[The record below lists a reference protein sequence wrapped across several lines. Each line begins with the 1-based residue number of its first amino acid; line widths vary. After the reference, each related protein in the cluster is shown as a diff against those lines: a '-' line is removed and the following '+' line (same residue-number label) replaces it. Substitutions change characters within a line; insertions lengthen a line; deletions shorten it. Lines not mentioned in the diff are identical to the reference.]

1 MPCQFAL
8 NPGEMEINYCGST
21 EGVAQC
27 ESCRKYY
34 CNNHISQCEE
44 CKSWYCD
51 THFGKHECKD
61 KEEDEKKLVAAK
73 KSKTENN
80 NASHSVALRKS
91 GEIIINTLNKN
102 DTVLEIHHIDV
113 GQGDST
119 LILIKSYK
127 KDIFKSIL
135 IDSGKTA
142 KPITDYFDQLIN
154 REKDGEKYFRPIDI
168 LITTHPDKDHVG
180 GAAGIL
186 TGKNEATN
194 ITYTNPK
201 AILYD
206 NGTPFGKFDSNYEN
220 YLNCAK
226 EKGFSRQRP
235 PLGAP
240 IEGGKILEEHGVTL
254 RCLAFN
260 GVMSNGYS
268 EGSPYHHPSLGDLE
282 ADDFHPEEEQQ
293 MIEAYYPT
301 NDNNLSIALHLQFG
315 KFSYFTAG
323 DLSDEYEKKVAH
335 HINFFYGPVSAWKA
349 SHHGAKECTSEMVV
363 GFLQGGV
370 CVFSF
375 GILNEFGHPFQAPID
390 HLENLN
396 KAGVSCTYYCTG
408 NILHRDL
415 PLRQYGKL
423 GDHGRAGQ
431 GTTVITAFESD
442 VKASEKFYVRSS
454 SSNDMY
460 DLKPRKQEL
469 LAVAPSKYKDKSGNP
484 LSAARKATKATNRRK
499 RAQEKLD
506 DAVKALK
513 DNIVE
518 DYKNWDGIY
527 NGKFKQMFDQKAKHF
542 ADSADENTN
551 YLHDKDLRRR
561 VARAAEDLKKYLSHH

>member
-1 MPCQFAL
+1 MLCQFAL
-8 NPGEMEINYCGST
+8 NPGEMEINYCGSA
-21 EGVAQC
+21 EEVAEC
-27 ESCRKYY
+27 EACRKFY

-44 CKSWYCD
+44 CKNWYCD
-51 THFGKHECKD
+51 THFDKHECNG

-73 KSKTENN
+73 KSETENNN

-91 GEIIINTLNKN
+91 GEMIINTLNKN
-102 DTVLEIHHIDV
+102 DTVLEIHHINV
-113 GQGDST
+113 GQGDAT

-127 KDIFKSIL
+127 GDIYKSIL
-135 IDSGKTA
+135 IDSGKTS

-154 REKDGEKYFRPIDI
+154 RERDGEKYFRPIDI
-168 LITTHPDKDHVG
+168 FITTHPDKDHVG
-180 GAAGIL
+180 GAVDIL
-186 TGKNEATN
+186 TGKNEAAN

-206 NGTPFGKFDSNYEN
+206 NGTPFGKFDSNYES

-226 EKGFSRQRP
+226 EKGFSRKRP

-240 IEGGKILEEHGVTL
+240 IEGGKIYEDHGVIL

-268 EGSPYHHPSLGDLE
+268 REKSPYYHLDLGGLKAE
-282 ADDFHPEEEQQ
+282 YFSPEGEQQ
-293 MIEAYYPT
+293 MKEAYYPT

-323 DLSDEYEKKVAH
+323 DLSGKYEEEVAY

-349 SHHGAKECTSEMVV
+349 SHHGAKECTSEKAT
-363 GFLQGGV
+363 GYLQGGV

-375 GILNEFGHPFQAPID
+375 GMMNEFGHPFQAPID

-396 KAGVSCTYYCTG
+396 EAGVPCVYYCTG
-408 NILHRDL
+408 DILHRD
-415 PLRQYGKL
+415 PPSRQYGKL
-423 GDHGRAGQ
+423 RDHGRCNQ
-431 GTTVITAFESD
+431 GTIVITAFESE
-442 VKASEKFYVRSS
+442 VKASERFYVRSS

-460 DLKPRKQEL
+460 ELKPREKGL
-469 LAVAPSKYKDKSGNP
+469 LAVASSEYKDKSGNP
-484 LSAARKATKATNRRK
+484 LSAGKKAGNAIKKRLKAQK
-499 RAQEKLD
+499 KLD

-513 DNIVE
+513 DKVLGKN
-518 DYKNWDGIY
+518 NWDDIY
-527 NGKFKQMFDQKAKHF
+527 NGKFKEMFDKKAKHF
-542 ADSADENTN
+542 ADSADVNTN
-551 YLHDKDLRRR
+551 YDINPMKGA
-561 VARAAEDLKKYLSHH
+561 VNRAAEELKKYLSHH

>member
-1 MPCQFAL
+1 MACYEDGCLKEANAKCKACETDWCDDHIL
-8 NPGEMEINYCGST
+8 
-21 EGVAQC
+21 QC
-27 ESCRKYY
+27 ESCLDFF
-34 CNNHISQCEE
+34 
-44 CKSWYCD
+44 CKKHLD
-51 THFGKHECKD
+51 KHECK
-61 KEEDEKKLVAAK
+61 KEENEKLTPSK
-73 KSKTENN
+73 KSKIENN
-80 NASHSVALRKS
+80 NANHSVALRKS
-91 GEIIINTLNKN
+91 GGIDINTINKI

-113 GQGDST
+113 GQGDAT

-127 KDIFKSIL
+127 GDIYKSIL
-135 IDSGKTA
+135 IDSGKTS

-154 REKDGEKYFRPIDI
+154 QEKDGKKYFRPIDI

-180 GAAGIL
+180 GAADIL

-194 ITYTNPK
+194 LKYTNPE

-240 IEGGKILEEHGVTL
+240 IEGGKILEEHGVIL

-260 GVMSNGYS
+260 GVMTNGYS
-268 EGSPYHHPSLGDLE
+268 EESLYYHPLLGNLE
-282 ADDFHPEEEQQ
+282 ADDFHPEKEQQ

-323 DLSDEYEKKVAH
+323 DLSGEYEEKIAH

-349 SHHGAKECTSEMVV
+349 SHHGAKECTSEMVA

-375 GILNEFGHPFQAPID
+375 GVMNEFGHPFQAPID

-415 PLRQYGKL
+415 PSRQYGKL
-423 GDHGRAGQ
+423 GDHGRANQ
-431 GTTVITAFESD
+431 GAIVITAVESE
-442 VKASEKFYVRSS
+442 VRINEKFYVRSS
-454 SSNDMY
+454 ISNDMY
-460 DLKPRKQEL
+460 ELKPRKQEL
-469 LAVAPSKYKDKSGNP
+469 LAVAPSEYKEKSGNP
-484 LSAARKATKATNRRK
+484 LSEEKKTKKAINKRLRILKKLEQAKEALQEIIMVNRSEKWDDIYKDKFKKMFDEKAIHFANSAHEHT
-499 RAQEKLD
+499 
-506 DAVKALK
+506 
-513 DNIVE
+513 
-518 DYKNWDGIY
+518 DYKNNRD
-527 NGKFKQMFDQKAKHF
+527 
-542 ADSADENTN
+542 
-551 YLHDKDLRRR
+551 DKGR
-561 VARAAEDLKKYLSHH
+561 VARAAEELKKYLRHH